1 MCPWSL
7 VIGGTRD
14 RLLELVVRPAQR
26 YRATGSPDFAIDKYG
41 GTTRRRRLSCADD
54 HGGAGAILGKGFD
67 LPNHRYESA
76 LVELADAA
84 NGVARHT
91 TIQKFSTQFA
101 ATRCNWL
108 QQQSPLISGDNSRK
122 RSF

>member
-84 NGVARHT
+84 NSSHDTPPFRNF
-91 TIQKFSTQFA
+91 QRNLLRPA
-101 ATRCNWL
+101 AIGCN
-108 QQQSPLISGDNSRK
+108 SK
-122 RSF
+122 VH